1 MIQTVIQKMI
11 RLIVLS
17 ALFLPGAL
25 VAQHWQLAG
34 APGEL
39 LEIHLKTGGDITI
52 QGGGSAVTI
61 DAVVSGTDAALV
73 QVEAARTGKGVEVT
87 SNWTRKQRNTSA
99 SVDLTITVPDRYDF
113 DLHSMGG
120 AFRLTGVE
128 GELKGETMGGAI
140 ILHDVRGQVALST
153 MGGEI
158 EATDCEAEGK
168 VSTMGGN
175 VTFHN
180 VRGGLK
186 GTSMG
191 GQVSISDSDGIGA
204 GEGNVVRI
212 STMGGPIHVKTA
224 PAGAEVSTMG
234 GDVTI
239 ESAGG
244 PVDASTMGGKIDIG
258 EASSDVKASTMG
270 GDVTVRVVGN
280 GGEVD
285 IESMSGDIDLT
296 LPAGFSADLDLELA
310 FTQNSKRNYE
320 IRSDFPV
327 TQRQSPDWVHEHGSP
342 RKYIYGTGTSG
353 GGAHRVKVRT
363 VNGNIVLHQ
372 GG

>member
-1 MIQTVIQKMI
+1 MIQKLI
-11 RLIVLS
+11 RIVAFVAVLV
-17 ALFLPGAL
+17 PGA
-25 VAQHWQLAG
+25 VAAQHWQLDG

-39 LEIHLKTGGDITI
+39 LEVHLKTGGDITI
-52 QGGGSAVTI
+52 QSGGGGVTI
-61 DAVVSGTDAALV
+61 DAVVTGTDAALV
-73 QVEAARTGKGVEVT
+73 RVEATKTGKGVEVT
-87 SNWTRKQRNTSA
+87 STWTRTQRSTSA
-99 SVDLTITVPDRYDF
+99 SVDLTITVPESFDL

-120 AFRLTGVE
+120 AFRVTGVE

-140 ILHDVRGQVALST
+140 VLHDVRGQVALST

-239 ESAGG
+239 DSADG

-270 GDVTVRVVGN
+270 GDVTVMMVGN

-296 LPAGFSADLDLELA
+296 LPAGFSADFDLSLA
-310 FTQNSKRNYE
+310 FTQNSKRSFE

-327 TQRQSPDWVHEHGSP
+327 THRQSPDWVHEHGSP

-353 GGAHRVKVRT
+353 GGAHKVKVRT